1 MPIKAANESHT
12 VQRELG
18 RAHTIPMQ
26 MSEAN
31 PIPGIKM
38 NIIRTS
44 ESVINMMSLKY
55 SFYTIQKSLEI
66 S

>member
-38 NIIRTS
+38 NVIRI
-44 ESVINMMSLKY
+44 SVSRTNMMSLKE
-55 SFYTIQKSLEI
+55 SFDTI
-66 S
+66 